1 MRIGVTFPTHEIGT
15 DPAAIRAYA
24 QAAEALG
31 YSHISAYDHLIGAD
45 PVEHPGFDKPYTVDT
60 PFHEPLT
67 LFGFLAAC
75 TTRIG
80 FTSAVLV
87 LPMRQTVLVAKQAAE
102 VDILSGGRLRLGVG
116 LGRYDLEYRAM
127 GADFRTRGRRIEDQ
141 AALLRALWTRR
152 SVTLKG
158 ADWDIA
164 GSGINP
170 LPVQRPIPL
179 WFGGSYASE
188 AAMRRIARV
197 SDGWLWYAPPV
208 KTGHPLPAPDPA
220 AVIGRFRA
228 YVREAGRDPAAVPL
242 EGRLDIAYG
251 TPEDWQRTR
260 DAWRSIGA
268 VALALNTMDAGF
280 TSADQHIARL
290 EQARNA
296 LA

>member
-45 PVEHPGFDKPYTVDT
+45 PVEHPDFDKPYTVDT

-127 GADFRTRGRRIEDQ
+127 GADFGTRGRRIED
-141 AALLRALWTRR
+141 
-152 SVTLKG
+152 
-158 ADWDIA
+158 
-164 GSGINP
+164 
-170 LPVQRPIPL
+170 
-179 WFGGSYASE
+179 
-188 AAMRRIARV
+188 
-197 SDGWLWYAPPV
+197 
-208 KTGHPLPAPDPA
+208 
-220 AVIGRFRA
+220 
-228 YVREAGRDPAAVPL
+228 
-242 EGRLDIAYG
+242 
-251 TPEDWQRTR
+251 
-260 DAWRSIGA
+260 
-268 VALALNTMDAGF
+268 
-280 TSADQHIARL
+280 
-290 EQARNA
+290 
-296 LA
+296 